1 MKNLIFHLVV
11 ISLLIL
17 LSTILNSYTLTVLSR
32 EIKEKRRE
40 LRRISWLEDSI
51 RFSRFSEAY
60 R

>member
-1 MKNLIFHLVV
+1 MKSFIFHLLV

-40 LRRISWLEDSI
+40 LRRISWVEDSI
-51 RFSRFSEAY
+51 RFLRFSEAY